1 MDVFPV
7 SARGLTWGS
16 IPVSANTNGM
26 NTFALDQYTEA
37 RYFWLTGSGVF
48 SESKQIA
55 CVQPLTQGLY

>member
-1 MDVFPV
+1 MYVLMRLFPEVYHKNMDVFPV

-37 RYFWLTGSGVF
+37 RYF
-48 SESKQIA
+48 
-55 CVQPLTQGLY
+55 